1 MMIHHCQNVLLEKE
15 QDMTEAKPT
24 VVKEERPVA
33 HPSEP
38 NARVRLTE
46 EEQEALWARS
56 LKFFETMK
64 NETRQHAK
72 I

>member
-1 MMIHHCQNVLLEKE
+1 MSETKTH
-15 QDMTEAKPT
+15 

-38 NARVRLTE
+38 NARVRLSE
-46 EEQEALWARS
+46 QEQEALWARS
-56 LKFFETMK
+56 LKYFETMK